1 MSKQPLIE
9 SIIINIFL
17 FFFSL
22 INNYFNFYFIHPYI
36 FLIFSFHLI
45 FFILFFLINK
55 TNKDKSKNIRNLLI
69 SIILRFTFSL
79 CFLILI
85 GILDIESYNLFI
97 MNFFAF
103 YLLYI
108 IFEIRI
114 LLINLQ
120 PTY

>member
-1 MSKQPLIE
+1 MAQLSLNKNYISVYDDVFSEGSCDKLIH
-9 SIIINIFL
+9 
-17 FFFSL
+17 FFE
-22 INNYFNFYFIHPYI
+22 
-36 FLIFSFHLI
+36 
-45 FFILFFLINK
+45 

-120 PTY
+120 PT

>member
-1 MSKQPLIE
+1 MNKQSLIE
-9 SIIINIFL
+9 SIITNMFL

-36 FLIFSFHLI
+36 FLIFFFHLI

-79 CFLILI
+79 FFLILI
-85 GILDIESYNLFI
+85 GILEIESYNIFI

-108 IFEIRI
+108 IFEITI

-120 PTY
+120 PT

>member
-1 MSKQPLIE
+1 MKKKFLIE
-9 SIIINIFL
+9 IFFFNGFL

-22 INNYFNFYFIHPYI
+22 ITIYFNFYFIHPYI
-36 FLIFSFHLI
+36 LPIYFFHLI
-45 FFILFFLINK
+45 YFIIFFLLNK
-55 TNKDKSKNIRNLLI
+55 NIKNKSKSIRNLLI

-79 CFLILI
+79 FFLIFI
-85 GILDIESYNLFI
+85 GILNIESYNLFI

-120 PTY
+120 PT

>member
-1 MSKQPLIE
+1 MVIDGFPGFYWKP
-9 SIIINIFL
+9 
-17 FFFSL
+17 
-22 INNYFNFYFIHPYI
+22 YFNPTV
-36 FLIFSFHLI
+36 LSSLRDG
-45 FFILFFLINK
+45 NK
-55 TNKDKSKNIRNLLI
+55 EVSQKVHDVLNKVNKDKSKNIRNLLI
-69 SIILRFTFSL
+69 SIILRLTFSL
-79 CFLILI
+79 FFLISI

-120 PTY
+120 PT

>member
-1 MSKQPLIE
+1 MSKQSLIE
-9 SIIINIFL
+9 SIIVNIFL

-22 INNYFNFYFIHPYI
+22 INNFLNLYFIHPYI

-45 FFILFFLINK
+45 FFIVFFLLNK
-55 TNKDKSKNIRNLLI
+55 KNKDKSKNIKNLLI
-69 SIILRFTFSL
+69 SIMIRFTFSL
-79 CFLILI
+79 FFLVLI
-85 GILDIESYNLFI
+85 GLLDIESYNLFI

-120 PTY
+120 PT

>member
-1 MSKQPLIE
+1 M
-9 SIIINIFL
+9 
-17 FFFSL
+17 
-22 INNYFNFYFIHPYI
+22 
-36 FLIFSFHLI
+36 
-45 FFILFFLINK
+45 LFFLINK

-114 LLINLQ
+114 IERIKITDPKKYTINFFINKNQYLKLKNINFHANFFNSYL
-120 PTY
+120 TI

>member
-1 MSKQPLIE
+1 MNKKSLIE
-9 SIIINIFL
+9 SFFLNAFL
-17 FFFSL
+17 FFITL
-22 INNYFNFYFIHPYI
+22 IIIYFNFYFIHPYI
-36 FLIFSFHLI
+36 LLIYFFHLMYFMI
-45 FFILFFLINK
+45 FFLLNNK
-55 TNKDKSKNIRNLLI
+55 IKNKLKSIRNLLF

-79 CFLILI
+79 FFLISI
-85 GILDIESYNLFI
+85 GILNIESYNLFI

-120 PTY
+120 PT